1 MDLIVIG
8 AGVAGSV
15 LTSMAR
21 LQGLETLLIDADPQQ
36 AGSRWALAALRKSW
50 DAATQEALDWYSLNG
65 GLSNPDTL
73 VTDYMGRKKLQRDW
87 YFVDP
92 RDVLTKP
99 DVEAWVTSVA
109 RGVAFTDGGR
119 YEARRV
125 VVAHN
130 DGDTVES
137 WGCTAYSADATVLE
151 AEARHHWLRPFHGIT
166 VVRST
171 DGLVRLGSSVAPSR
185 AAAEARTRR
194 MVQEATELGLVST
207 GTWTYGAGRRYGR
220 SSPESYGGVSYLG
233 GSARLGFTLAPA
245 RARAFLHDIG
255 VAAKIER

>member
-1 MDLIVIG
+1 MDLIVVG

-36 AGSRWALAALRKSW
+36 AGSRWALAVLRKSW
-50 DAATQEALDWYSLNG
+50 DPDTQEALDWYSLNG
-65 GLSNPDTL
+65 ELSQPDTL

-92 RDVLTKP
+92 RDALTKP
-99 DVEAWVTSVA
+99 DVEAYVTSMA

-119 YEARRV
+119 YEARRI
-125 VVAHN
+125 VVAFN
-130 DGDTVES
+130 ETVHES
-137 WGCTAYSADATVLE
+137 WGCTAYSSDAKVLE

-166 VVRST
+166 VVTGR
-171 DGLVRLGSSVAPSR
+171 DGIVRLGSSVAPSQ

-194 MVQEATELGLVST
+194 MVREAEELGLVSS
-207 GTWTYGAGRRYGR
+207 GTWTYGSGRRYAR
-220 SSPESYGGVSYLG
+220 SSPSSYGGVTYLG
-233 GSARLGFTLAPA
+233 GAAQLGFTLAPA
-245 RARAFLHDIG
+245 RAREALHSMG
-255 VAAKIER
+255 LVGAR